1 MNVLRKITVLLV
13 VAFWLGAAPTLAATP
28 TEVVKGIL
36 NEVLAIQNDPAL
48 AGPQREGE
56 RARAIRQVIQR
67 SFDFPYMAQ
76 NSLGAPFSNLSAIAR
91 QEFIQT
97 FSALFQASYTNL
109 VLQFLKK
116 ETVKYGPETREGH
129 GVRVATTLVR
139 TNDTIPVDY
148 LLHQKGG
155 SWLLYD
161 VIVDGVSILEKYQTG
176 FAQEIQA
183 RSFDSLLSKMKTQ
196 LKALP

>member
-1 MNVLRKITVLLV
+1 MKIRKISAALLTLFFLGV
-13 VAFWLGAAPTLAATP
+13 VPVWGATP
-28 TEVVKGIL
+28 SEVVKGIL
-36 NEVLAIQNDPAL
+36 TEVLAIQNNPAL
-48 AGPQREGE
+48 SGPQQEGE

-76 NSLGAPFSNLSAIAR
+76 NSLGASFNNLGPAQR
-91 QEFIQT
+91 QEFINT

-116 ETVKYGPETREGH
+116 ETVKYGPETRDNH
-129 GVRVATTLVR
+129 GVRVATTLMR
-139 TNDTIPVDY
+139 TNDSIPVEY
-148 LLHQKGG
+148 LLHQKNGT
-155 SWLLYD
+155 WLLYD
-161 VIVDGVSILEKYQTG
+161 VIVDGVSILEKYRTG
-176 FAQEIQA
+176 FAQEVKA